1 MKNNTK
7 VRLHLSKAL
16 FESLTK
22 QVLAESKD
30 MSGGAY
36 TEVVKE
42 KKNPKFDA
50 FKQKSD
56 QLPTGK
62 QHQTKAAKANLD
74 VKKANAERKIKEVD
88 AMKDTKHMQK
98 MEEKMSSKEKMAKG
112 LYKEDLLSDAMPI
125 LLALSAGGGVLL
137 AALARDIKNAKGDKE
152 TIKQIL
158 KNAAA
163 QITQSKGIEESPLK
177 EYEQHYKMVNGQC
190 RRYNDEG
197 EYDVVASHYC
207 R

>member
-62 QHQTKAAKANLD
+62 QHQTKAAKANPD
-74 VKKANAERKIKEVD
+74 VNKANAERKIKEVN

-125 LLALSAGGGVLL
+125 LMALAAGGGTL
-137 AALARDIKNAKGDKE
+137 ALALVRDIRNAKTPEEK
-152 TIKQIL
+152 KQVL

-163 QITQSKGIEESPLK
+163 QIAQSKGIEESPLK
-177 EYEQHYKMVNGQC
+177 EYEQHYEMVNGQC

>member
-62 QHQTKAAKANLD
+62 QHQTKAAKANPD
-74 VKKANAERKIKEVD
+74 VNKANAERKIKEVN

-125 LLALSAGGGVLL
+125 LLALAAGGGVLL
-137 AALARDIKNAKGDKE
+137 AALVRDLKNAKTPEEK
-152 TIKQIL
+152 KQVL

-163 QITQSKGIEESPLK
+163 QIAQSKGIEESPLK
-177 EYEQHYKMVNGQC
+177 EYEQHCKMVNGQC

>member
-42 KKNPKFDA
+42 KKNPKFYA

-62 QHQTKAAKANLD
+62 QHQTKATKAD
-74 VKKANAERKIKEVD
+74 AERKIKEVN

-112 LYKEDLLSDAMPI
+112 LYKEDMEETQLNEIDANAI
-125 LLALSAGGGVLL
+125 IAAVGALSIGSLT
-137 AALARDIKNAKGDKE
+137 ALIMKLHD
-152 TIKQIL
+152 L
-158 KNAAA
+158 
-163 QITQSKGIEESPLK
+163 LK
-177 EYEQHYKMVNGQC
+177 EKDPEAYKKLQGVRSIMRSANPSLGI
-190 RRYNDEG
+190 D
-197 EYDVVASHYC
+197 A
-207 R
+207 

>member
-62 QHQTKAAKANLD
+62 QHQTKAAKANSD
-74 VKKANAERKIKEVD
+74 VKKANAERKIKEVN

-125 LLALSAGGGVLL
+125 LLALAAGGGVLL
-137 AALARDIKNAKGDKE
+137 AALVRDLKNAKTPEEK
-152 TIKQIL
+152 KQVL

-163 QITQSKGIEESPLK
+163 QIAQSKGIEESPLK
-177 EYEQHYKMVNGQC
+177 EYEQHYEMVNGQC

>member
-50 FKQKSD
+50 YKQKSD

-62 QHQTKAAKANLD
+62 QHQTKAAKVNPD
-74 VKKANAERKIKEVD
+74 VKKADAERKIKEVN

-98 MEEKMSSKEKMAKG
+98 MEEKMSSKKKMAKG
-112 LYKEDLLSDAMPI
+112 LYKEDMEETQLNEIDVNTIIAAVG
-125 LLALSAGGGVLL
+125 ALSIRSLTALIMKLQDLLKKKDPEAYKKLQGVRSTMGSANPGL
-137 AALARDIKNAKGDKE
+137 
-152 TIKQIL
+152 
-158 KNAAA
+158 
-163 QITQSKGIEESPLK
+163 GI
-177 EYEQHYKMVNGQC
+177 
-190 RRYNDEG
+190 
-197 EYDVVASHYC
+197 
-207 R
+207 